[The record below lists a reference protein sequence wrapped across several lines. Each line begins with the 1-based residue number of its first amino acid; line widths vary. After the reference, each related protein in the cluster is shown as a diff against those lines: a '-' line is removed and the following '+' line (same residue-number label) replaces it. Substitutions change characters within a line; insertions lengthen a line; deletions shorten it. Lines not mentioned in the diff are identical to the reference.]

1 MVALNEDPNLFP
13 PNMILLYDSRKN
25 ERPVWGPYVE
35 EFLVLAVVRE
45 EDVEF
50 FRSRMP
56 RRESPLMQGF

>member
-1 MVALNEDPNLFP
+1 
-13 PNMILLYDSRKN
+13 MILLYDSRKN